1 MDHRAYICFFATVI
15 LATMFYANI
24 IENIVKKENL
34 LKNII
39 YLVGGTISFA
49 LMIIAT
55 LSKFQS

>member
-1 MDHRAYICFFATVI
+1 MDHRAYICFFAIVI

>member
-1 MDHRAYICFFATVI
+1 MFFAIVI

-49 LMIIAT
+49 LMIITT